1 LDADVQ
7 AGWGST
13 VAVEGDVTV
22 LDERERSHGRKI
34 VSTFQMSVGGINS
47 CRVNLADFI
56 SISFVYNVHTENTEA
71 VFVMIA

>member
-1 LDADVQ
+1 M
-7 AGWGST
+7 
-13 VAVEGDVTV
+13 AVEGDVTV

-56 SISFVYNVHTENTEA
+56 SIFLGIMCIQKTQKQSSL
-71 VFVMIA
+71 